1 MVNAKSLSFSEGLK
15 LVHQRGSLMKKHTT
29 IPHGMVIIKYKSEK
43 EEIVMNEIQRH
54 EVEVACINT
63 KTSIIAAGKK

>member
-1 MVNAKSLSFSEGLK
+1 
-15 LVHQRGSLMKKHTT
+15 MKKHTT